1 MHSGQIPDHDAPAPA
16 SHTAGTAVRAGADRY
31 VADLQAQLT
40 ISAPQMGAWKQFAAS
55 LRANRRRMQAFE
67 DEVERPF
74 GTLEDRLVARDTMQR
89 AATGLFAVLDM
100 AQQRTAARLLPLCC
114 LPHAAGPEANKGHRA
129 EQGAA
134 SMADL
139 VQELERNARYY
150 SAGPDRD
157 AGDLLRRAARA
168 LAQHR

>member
-1 MHSGQIPDHDAPAPA
+1 MHSGQIPDHDAPAAA
-16 SHTAGTAVRAGADRY
+16 SHTAATSVRAGADRY
-31 VADLQAQLT
+31 VADLQSQLA
-40 ISAPQMGAWKQFAAS
+40 ISDRQMGAWKQFAES

-74 GTLEDRLVARDTMQR
+74 GALEDRLVARDTMQR

-114 LPHAAGPEANKGHRA
+114 LPHAAGLEAHKSHQA
-129 EQGAA
+129 DQGAA
-134 SMADL
+134 SRTDL
-139 VQELERNARYY
+139 VRELKRNAAYY

-157 AGDLLRRAARA
+157 AGDLLRRAAQA
-168 LAQHR
+168 LAQQR